1 MFANCKTTVVAA
13 IAAGLMVGVATGA
26 QAEDVLSI
34 ARGKH
39 EITIGTS
46 NDAPLS
52 FVDSKNNRPDGVLPD
67 VLKAAF
73 AKIDVKVEFHVVA
86 MPFSSLIPALTSGRI
101 DMIGDAMYATA
112 ARKKIIDFTETTF
125 YNPESLD
132 VAKGNPR
139 KLHSLADLC
148 GKAAG
153 SYEGTTYIDL
163 LRKVSAACPSGK
175 SIDVHQYPTIQNV
188 FADLSAGRL
197 DAAVVDASLSAYA
210 LKGNPSLGFELV
222 ADYKPEDKQSS
233 GCAFGV
239 AKGSDDFLKSFNDA
253 YSAMLADGSAAAIFT
268 KWGMT
273 PTTFFLAP

>member
-1 MFANCKTTVVAA
+1 VLAALFAMLSL
-13 IAAGLMVGVATGA
+13 AAGQGA
-26 QAEDVLSI
+26 LADDLLST
-34 ARGKH
+34 ARSKH

-52 FVDSKNNRPDGVLPD
+52 FIDSKDKSPAGVLPD
-67 VLKAAF
+67 VLRAAL
-73 AKIDVKVEFHVVA
+73 AKMGVKTEVRVVA

-112 ARKKIIDFTETTF
+112 PRKKIIDFTEITF

-132 VAKGNPR
+132 VSKGNPD

-148 GKAAG
+148 GKSAG

-163 LRKVSAACPSGK
+163 LRKASAACPAGK
-175 SIDVHQYPTIQNV
+175 TIDVRQYPTIQNV

-197 DAAVVDASLSAYA
+197 DAAVVDSTLSAYA
-210 LKGNPSLGFELV
+210 LQQNPSLSFELV
-222 ADYKPEDKQSS
+222 ADYKPEEKQGS

-239 AKGSDDFLKSFNDA
+239 AKGSEDFLKSFNET
-253 YSAMLADGSAAAIFT
+253 YSAMLADGSAAELFT
-268 KWGMT
+268 KWGLT
-273 PTTFFLAP
+273 PTAFFLTP